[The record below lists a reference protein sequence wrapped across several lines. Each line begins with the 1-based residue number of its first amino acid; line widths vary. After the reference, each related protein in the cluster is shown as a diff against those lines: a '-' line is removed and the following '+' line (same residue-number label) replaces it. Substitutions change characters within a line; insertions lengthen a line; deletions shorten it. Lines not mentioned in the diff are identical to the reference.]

1 MNCRNYLREIV
12 VISFVIAIFVLLGCG
27 EGEYASPF
35 KPSEGDTAVFS
46 GRVIDENGDPVA
58 ELALAIQPDE
68 VDGAPKLQTSDANL
82 EVETDASG
90 RFSIT
95 NIRPGSWRLSVVSYA
110 GINDEINDEPFY
122 GILSIKI
129 GEISLKPDFD
139 LHTLSSFDRTTFSI
153 TPGVH
158 VHDVEIVVQ
167 RRMRIGM
174 KILFTDG
181 IPLVHRKVDL
191 SIKTRDL
198 DGHGSGGLKVSMST
212 DARGY
217 LERYVNRIGFYTVS
231 VEYNGVTVM
240 SEEFLLNAGERRE
253 DLVLKLPSTP
263 R

>member
-1 MNCRNYLREIV
+1 MSCQNFLHEIV
-12 VISFVIAIFVLLGCG
+12 VICFVIAICNLSGCG

-35 KPSEGDTAVFS
+35 KSSEDGTAIFS
-46 GRVIDENGDPVA
+46 GRVVDENGDPVA
-58 ELALAIQPDE
+58 DLALAIQLNE
-68 VDGAPKLQTSDANL
+68 VEAQMSEAKL

-95 NIRPGSWRLSVVSYA
+95 DIRAGSWRLSVVPYA
-110 GINDEINDEPFY
+110 GINDEPAY

-158 VHDVEIVVQ
+158 VQDVEVVVQ

-181 IPLVHRKVDL
+181 TPLVHKKVDI
-191 SIKTRDL
+191 SIKTRDI
-198 DGHGSGGLKVSMST
+198 DGRGGGSLKGSMST
-212 DARGY
+212 NAQGY

-231 VEYNGVTVM
+231 VGYNEVSAV

-253 DLVLKLPSTP
+253 DLILTFDSEPVP
-263 R
+263 

>member
-1 MNCRNYLREIV
+1 MKNLMMNRFMGFYLSTLVRFLRSNQ
-12 VISFVIAIFVLLGCG
+12 ISISIRYPLLI
-27 EGEYASPF
+27 E
-35 KPSEGDTAVFS
+35 
-46 GRVIDENGDPVA
+46 
-58 ELALAIQPDE
+58 
-68 VDGAPKLQTSDANL
+68 
-82 EVETDASG
+82 
-90 RFSIT
+90 
-95 NIRPGSWRLSVVSYA
+95 RP
-110 GINDEINDEPFY
+110 
-122 GILSIKI
+122 
-129 GEISLKPDFD
+129 
-139 LHTLSSFDRTTFSI
+139 FSI

-181 IPLVHRKVDL
+181 TPLVHRKVDL

-231 VEYNGVTVM
+231 VEYNGVTAM

-253 DLVLKLPSTP
+253 GLILQLPSD
-263 R
+263 RR

>member
-1 MNCRNYLREIV
+1 MNCRNCLREIV
-12 VISFVIAIFVLLGCG
+12 MISFVIAICALLSCG
-27 EGEYASPF
+27 ESEYTSPF

-58 ELALAIQPDE
+58 ELALAIQPDA
-68 VDGAPKLQTSDANL
+68 VDGDAKLQTSDANL

-95 NIRPGSWRLSVVSYA
+95 NIRAGSWRLSVVPYA
-110 GINDEINDEPFY
+110 GINNEPAY

-139 LHTLSSFDRTTFSI
+139 RHTLSSFDRTTFSI

-181 IPLVHRKVDL
+181 TPLVHKKVDI
-191 SIKTRDL
+191 SIKTRNL
-198 DGHGSGGLKVSMST
+198 DGHGSGGLKGSMST
-212 DARGY
+212 DAQGY
-217 LERYVNRIGFYTVS
+217 LERYVNWIGFYTVS
-231 VEYNGVTVM
+231 VAYKEVSTI

-253 DLVLKLPSTP
+253 NLVLKLPSD
-263 R
+263 RR

>member
-1 MNCRNYLREIV
+1 MNCRNFLHEIV
-12 VISFVIAIFVLLGCG
+12 LISFVIAICTLLGCG

-35 KPSEGDTAVFS
+35 KSSEEGTAVFS
-46 GRVIDENGDPVA
+46 GRVVDENGDPVA
-58 ELALAIQPDE
+58 DLALAIQLNE
-68 VDGAPKLQTSDANL
+68 VEAQMSGAKLEA
-82 EVETDASG
+82 ETDASG

-95 NIRPGSWRLSVVSYA
+95 DIRAGSWRLSVASYA
-110 GINDEINDEPFY
+110 GINDEINDEPAY

-158 VHDVEIVVQ
+158 VQDVEVVVQ

-181 IPLVHRKVDL
+181 TPLVHKKVDI
-191 SIKTRDL
+191 SIKTRDI
-198 DGHGSGGLKVSMST
+198 DGRGGGSLKGSMST
-212 DARGY
+212 NAQGY

-231 VEYNGVTVM
+231 VEYNEVSAV

-253 DLVLKLPSTP
+253 DLILMFDSEPV